1 LSEGVQATRMNLL
14 KLRERKKLAE
24 KGHDLLQEK
33 LDSLVIRFFEVVDT
47 IRGLREE
54 TTKVTKKAQKA
65 LIDAEM
71 VVGPLRLREIS
82 FAAPEIWQI
91 ETYENNVAGVIV
103 PKLDLNKIRDD
114 SESKLFY
121 GFASSSS
128 EIDKTV
134 DAFRAAIEKIVVLAE
149 TLAMLQILGQA
160 ITETKRRVNALRFI
174 LLPRLKN
181 QITFI
186 ETTLEEQEREQF
198 AQLKKIKEKLE
209 KKAKAKTEQLSR

>member
-1 LSEGVQATRMNLL
+1 MSEGVQATRMNLM
-14 KLRERKKLAE
+14 KLRERRKLAE

-54 TTKVTKKAQKA
+54 TAKLTIKAHKS
-65 LIDAEM
+65 LIDAQV
-71 VVGPLRLREIS
+71 VVGPLRLRELS

-91 ETYENNVAGVIV
+91 EAYENNVAGVIV
-103 PKLDLNKIRDD
+103 PKLDLERKRDEAD
-114 SESKLFY
+114 SRLFY
-121 GFASSSS
+121 GFLSSSN

-134 DAFRAAIEKIVVLAE
+134 EDYRKAIEKIVVLAE

-174 LLPRLKN
+174 LIPRLN
-181 QITFI
+181 SQISFI

-198 AQLKKIKEKLE
+198 AQLKKIKEKIE
-209 KKAKAKTEQLSR
+209 KKALL

>member
-1 LSEGVQATRMNLL
+1 
-14 KLRERKKLAE
+14 
-24 KGHDLLQEK
+24 
-33 LDSLVIRFFEVVDT
+33 SLVIRFFEVVDT

-54 TTKVTKKAQKA
+54 TSKMTQKA
-65 LIDAEM
+65 YNSLVDAQM
-71 VVGPLRLREIS
+71 AVGPLRLKEIS

-91 ETYENNVAGVIV
+91 EAYENNVAGVIV
-103 PKLDLNKIRDD
+103 PKLDLDKVRDE
-114 SESKLFY
+114 SESRLFY
-121 GFASSSS
+121 GFLSSSA

-134 DAFRAAIEKIVVLAE
+134 EDYRKAIEKIVVLAE

-174 LLPRLKN
+174 LIPRLKS

-209 KKAKAKTEQLSR
+209 KKSKEKFIS

>member
-1 LSEGVQATRMNLL
+1 MSEGVQATRMNLM
-14 KLRERKKLAE
+14 KLRERYKLAE

-33 LDSLVIRFFEVVDT
+33 LDSLVIRFFEVVDQ

-54 TTKVTKKAQKA
+54 TTKLTINAQKS
-65 LIDAEM
+65 LIDAQM
-71 VVGPLRLREIS
+71 AVGPLRLKEIS

-91 ETYENNVAGVIV
+91 EAYENNVAGVVV
-103 PKLDLNKIRDD
+103 PKLDLEKIRD
-114 SESKLFY
+114 ESQSRLFY
-121 GFASSSS
+121 SFLSSSA

-134 DAFRAAIEKIVVLAE
+134 ENYRLAIEKIVVLAE

-174 LLPRLKN
+174 LVPRLKQN
-181 QITFI
+181 ISFI

-209 KKAKAKTEQLSR
+209 KKANMKQKN

>member
-1 LSEGVQATRMNLL
+1 M
-14 KLRERKKLAE
+14 KLRDRRKLAE

-54 TTKVTKKAQKA
+54 TSKATQNA
-65 LIDAEM
+65 YRSLQDAQM
-71 VVGPLRLREIS
+71 VVGPLRLKEIS
-82 FAAPEIWQI
+82 YAAPEIWEI
-91 ETYENNVAGVIV
+91 EAYENNVAGVIV
-103 PKLDLNKIRDD
+103 PKLDLEKIRDESD
-114 SESKLFY
+114 SRLFY
-121 GFASSSS
+121 GFLSSSS

-134 DAFRAAIEKIVVLAE
+134 EDYRKAIEKIVVLAE
-149 TLAMLQILGQA
+149 TMAMLQILGQA

-174 LLPRLKN
+174 LIPKLRS

-209 KKAKAKTEQLSR
+209 KKAKVKYEQEN

>member
-1 LSEGVQATRMNLL
+1 MSEGIQATRMNLM
-14 KLRERKKLAE
+14 KLRERYKLAE

-33 LDSLVIRFFEVVDT
+33 LDSLVIRFFEVVDQ

-54 TTKVTKKAQKA
+54 TTKLTINAQKS
-65 LIDAEM
+65 LIDAQM
-71 VVGPLRLREIS
+71 AVGPLRLKEIS

-91 ETYENNVAGVIV
+91 EAYENNIAGVVV
-103 PKLDLNKIRDD
+103 PKLDLEKIRD
-114 SESKLFY
+114 ESQSRLFY
-121 GFASSSS
+121 SFLSSSA

-134 DAFRAAIEKIVVLAE
+134 ENYRLAIEKIVVLAE

-174 LLPRLKN
+174 LVPRLKQ
-181 QITFI
+181 QISFI

-209 KKAKAKTEQLSR
+209 KKANMKQAN

>member
-1 LSEGVQATRMNLL
+1 MSEGIQATRMNLM
-14 KLRERKKLAE
+14 KLRERAKLAE

-54 TTKVTKKAQKA
+54 TSKLTITAQDSLRNA
-65 LIDAEM
+65 QMA
-71 VVGPLRLREIS
+71 VGPLRLREIS
-82 FAAPEIWQI
+82 MAAPEIWKI
-91 ETYENNVAGVIV
+91 EAYENNVAGVIV
-103 PKLDLNKIRDD
+103 PKLDLEKTRDEAD
-114 SESKLFY
+114 AKLFY
-121 GFASSSS
+121 GFASSSA

-134 DAFRAAIEKIVVLAE
+134 EDYRLAIEKIVVLAE

-174 LLPRLKN
+174 LIPRLSS
-181 QITFI
+181 QIIFI

-209 KKAKAKTEQLSR
+209 KKAIDKEIIS

>member
-1 LSEGVQATRMNLL
+1 MSEGIQATRMNLM
-14 KLRERKKLAE
+14 KLRERAKLAE

-54 TTKVTKKAQKA
+54 TSKLTIAAQDSLRNA
-65 LIDAEM
+65 QMA
-71 VVGPLRLREIS
+71 VGPLRLREIS
-82 FAAPEIWQI
+82 MAAPEIWKI
-91 ETYENNVAGVIV
+91 EAYENNVAGVIV
-103 PKLDLNKIRDD
+103 PKLDLEKTRDEAD
-114 SESKLFY
+114 AKLFY
-121 GFASSSS
+121 GFASSSA

-134 DAFRAAIEKIVVLAE
+134 EDYRLAIEKIVVLAE

-174 LLPRLKN
+174 LIPRLSS
-181 QITFI
+181 QIIFI

-209 KKAKAKTEQLSR
+209 KKAIDKEIIS

>member
-1 LSEGVQATRMNLL
+1 MSEGVQATRMNLM
-14 KLRERKKLAE
+14 KLRDRRKLAE

-54 TTKVTKKAQKA
+54 TSKLTIKAHQS
-65 LIDAEM
+65 LIDAQIA
-71 VVGPLRLREIS
+71 VGPLRLREIT
-82 FAAPEIWQI
+82 FAAPEMWQI
-91 ETYENNVAGVIV
+91 EAYENNVAGVIV
-103 PKLDLNKIRDD
+103 PNLDLEQVRDE

-121 GFASSSS
+121 GFLSSSS

-134 DAFRAAIEKIVVLAE
+134 DDYRKAIEKIVTLAE
-149 TLAMLQILGQA
+149 TLATLQILGQA

-174 LLPRLKN
+174 LIPRLKT
-181 QITFI
+181 QIAFI

-198 AQLKKIKEKLE
+198 TQLKKIKEKLE
-209 KKAKAKTEQLSR
+209 KKSLEKSEA

>member
-1 LSEGVQATRMNLL
+1 MSEGIQATRMNLM
-14 KLRERKKLAE
+14 KLRERAKLAE

-54 TTKVTKKAQKA
+54 TAKLTMAAQDSLLNA
-65 LIDAEM
+65 QMA
-71 VVGPLRLREIS
+71 VGPLRLREIS
-82 FAAPEIWQI
+82 MAAPEIWQI
-91 ETYENNVAGVIV
+91 EAYESNVAGVIV
-103 PKLDLNKIRDD
+103 PKLDLEKTRDEAD
-114 SESKLFY
+114 AKLFY
-121 GFASSSS
+121 GFASSSA

-134 DAFRAAIEKIVVLAE
+134 EDFRLAIEKIVVLAE

-174 LLPRLKN
+174 LIPRLSS
-181 QITFI
+181 QIIFI

-209 KKAKAKTEQLSR
+209 KKVLDKEIIS

>member
-1 LSEGVQATRMNLL
+1 MSMGVQATRMNLMR
-14 KLRERKKLAE
+14 LRDRLKLAE

-47 IRGLREE
+47 IRGLREDSSKL
-54 TTKVTKKAQKA
+54 TLKAYDT
-65 LIDAEM
+65 LIDAQM
-71 VVGPLRLREIS
+71 AVGPLRLKEIA

-91 ETYENNVAGVIV
+91 EAFENNVAGVVV
-103 PKLDLNKIRDD
+103 PKLDLKRIRDEAD
-114 SESKLFY
+114 SRLFY
-121 GFASSSS
+121 SFLSSSA
-128 EIDKTV
+128 EIDLTIENYRK
-134 DAFRAAIEKIVVLAE
+134 AIEKIVTLAE

-174 LLPRLKN
+174 LIPRLTS
-181 QITFI
+181 QTVFI

-209 KKAKAKTEQLSR
+209 RKAAAKSIS

>member
-1 LSEGVQATRMNLL
+1 MSEGVQATRMNLM
-14 KLRERKKLAE
+14 KLRERAKLAE

-54 TTKVTKKAQKA
+54 TTKLTSAAQDSLLNA
-65 LIDAEM
+65 QMA
-71 VVGPLRLREIS
+71 VGPLRLREIS
-82 FAAPEIWQI
+82 MAAPEIWRI
-91 ETYENNVAGVIV
+91 EAYENNVAGVIV
-103 PKLDLNKIRDD
+103 PKLDLEKTRD
-114 SESKLFY
+114 EAAAKLFY

-134 DAFRAAIEKIVVLAE
+134 DDYRLAIEKIVVLAE
-149 TLAMLQILGQA
+149 TLVMLQILGQA

-174 LLPRLKN
+174 LIPRLSK
-181 QITFI
+181 QIIFI

-209 KKAKAKTEQLSR
+209 KKAMNKEVIS

>member
-1 LSEGVQATRMNLL
+1 MSEGVQATRMNLMR
-14 KLRERKKLAE
+14 LRDRRKLAE

-54 TTKVTKKAQKA
+54 TAKITKKAYHS
-65 LIDAEM
+65 LMDAQM
-71 VVGPLRLREIS
+71 AVGPLRLKEIT

-91 ETYENNVAGVIV
+91 EAYENNVAGVIV
-103 PKLDLNKIRDD
+103 PKLDLNKVRDE
-114 SESKLFY
+114 SESRLFY
-121 GFASSSS
+121 GFLSSSS

-134 DAFRAAIEKIVVLAE
+134 EDYRVAIEKIVVLAE

-174 LLPRLKN
+174 LIPRLKN

-209 KKAKAKTEQLSR
+209 KKAQDKVIT

>member
-1 LSEGVQATRMNLL
+1 MSEGIQATRMNLM
-14 KLRERKKLAE
+14 KLRDRFKLAE

-54 TTKVTKKAQKA
+54 TSILTSKASES
-65 LIDAEM
+65 LINAQM
-71 VVGPLRLREIS
+71 AVGPLRLREIS
-82 FAAPEIWQI
+82 YAAPEIWQI
-91 ETYENNVAGVIV
+91 EAYENNVAGVVV
-103 PKLDLNKIRDD
+103 PKLDLEKVRDEAD
-114 SESKLFY
+114 SRLFY
-121 GFASSSS
+121 SFLSSSA
-128 EIDKTV
+128 EIDQTV
-134 DAFRAAIEKIVVLAE
+134 EDYRKAIEKIVVLAE

-174 LLPRLKN
+174 LIPRLKS

-209 KKAKAKTEQLSR
+209 KKAAAKYSN

>member
-1 LSEGVQATRMNLL
+1 MSEGVQATRMNLL

>member
-1 LSEGVQATRMNLL
+1 MSEGIQATRMNLM
-14 KLRERKKLAE
+14 KLRERYKLAE

-33 LDSLVIRFFEVVDT
+33 LDSLVIRFFEVVDQ

-54 TTKVTKKAQKA
+54 TTKLTINAQKS
-65 LIDAEM
+65 LIDAQM
-71 VVGPLRLREIS
+71 AVGPLRLKEIS

-91 ETYENNVAGVIV
+91 EAYENNVAGVVV
-103 PKLDLNKIRDD
+103 PKLDLEKIRD
-114 SESKLFY
+114 ESQSRLFY
-121 GFASSSS
+121 SFLSSSA

-134 DAFRAAIEKIVVLAE
+134 ENYRLAIEKIVVLAE

-174 LLPRLKN
+174 LVPRLKQ
-181 QITFI
+181 QISFI

-209 KKAKAKTEQLSR
+209 KKASMKQTN

>member
-1 LSEGVQATRMNLL
+1 MSEGIQATRMNLM
-14 KLRERKKLAE
+14 KLRERAKLAE

-54 TTKVTKKAQKA
+54 TSKLTIAAQDSLRNA
-65 LIDAEM
+65 QMA
-71 VVGPLRLREIS
+71 VGPLRLREIS
-82 FAAPEIWQI
+82 MAAPEIWKI
-91 ETYENNVAGVIV
+91 EAYENNIAGVIV
-103 PKLDLNKIRDD
+103 PKLDLEKTRDEAD
-114 SESKLFY
+114 AKLFY
-121 GFASSSS
+121 GFASSSA

-134 DAFRAAIEKIVVLAE
+134 EDYRLAIEKIVVLAE

-174 LLPRLKN
+174 LIPRLSS
-181 QITFI
+181 QIIFI

-209 KKAKAKTEQLSR
+209 KKAMDKEIIY

>member
-1 LSEGVQATRMNLL
+1 MSEGIQATRMNLM
-14 KLRERKKLAE
+14 KLRERYKLAE

-33 LDSLVIRFFEVVDT
+33 LDSLVIRFFEVVDQ

-54 TTKVTKKAQKA
+54 TTKLTIIAQES
-65 LIDAEM
+65 LVDAQM
-71 VVGPLRLREIS
+71 AVGPLRMKEIS

-91 ETYENNVAGVIV
+91 EAYENNVAGVVV
-103 PKLDLNKIRDD
+103 PKLDLEKIRDE
-114 SESKLFY
+114 SESRLFY
-121 GFASSSS
+121 SFLNSSA
-128 EIDKTV
+128 EIDNTV
-134 DAFRAAIEKIVVLAE
+134 EDYRKAIEKIVVLAE

-174 LLPRLKN
+174 LIPRLKE
-181 QITFI
+181 QINFI

-209 KKAKAKTEQLSR
+209 KKAAAKIAKNN

>member
-1 LSEGVQATRMNLL
+1 MSEGVQATRMNLMR
-14 KLRERKKLAE
+14 LRDRSKLAE

-54 TTKVTKKAQKA
+54 TAKVTQKA
-65 LIDAEM
+65 YQSLMDAQM
-71 VVGPLRLREIS
+71 VVGPLRLKEIT

-91 ETYENNVAGVIV
+91 EAYENNVAGVIV
-103 PKLDLNKIRDD
+103 PKLDLDKVRDEAD
-114 SESKLFY
+114 SRLFY
-121 GFASSSS
+121 GFLSSSS

-134 DAFRAAIEKIVVLAE
+134 EDYRVAIEKIVVLAE

-174 LLPRLKN
+174 LIPRLKS

-209 KKAKAKTEQLSR
+209 KKAKDKVIT

>member
-1 LSEGVQATRMNLL
+1 LSEGVQATRMNLM
-14 KLRERKKLAE
+14 KLRDRAKLAE

-54 TTKVTKKAQKA
+54 TTKLTSAAQDSLLNA
-65 LIDAEM
+65 QMA
-71 VVGPLRLREIS
+71 VGPLRLREIS
-82 FAAPEIWQI
+82 MAAPEIWQI
-91 ETYENNVAGVIV
+91 EAYENNVAGVIV
-103 PKLDLNKIRDD
+103 PKLDLEKTRD
-114 SESKLFY
+114 EAAAKLFY

-134 DAFRAAIEKIVVLAE
+134 DDYRLAIEKIVVLAE

-174 LLPRLKN
+174 LIPRLSK
-181 QITFI
+181 QIIFI

-209 KKAKAKTEQLSR
+209 KKAMNKEVIS

>member
-1 LSEGVQATRMNLL
+1 MSEGVQATRMNLM
-14 KLRERKKLAE
+14 KLRDRNKLAE

-47 IRGLREE
+47 IRGLREDTANL
-54 TTKVTKKAQKA
+54 TTKAHQSLVDAQMA
-65 LIDAEM
+65 
-71 VVGPLRLREIS
+71 VGPLRLKEIS

-91 ETYENNVAGVIV
+91 EAYESNVAGVIV
-103 PKLDLNKIRDD
+103 PKLDLEKTRDE
-114 SESKLFY
+114 SETKLFY

-134 DAFRAAIEKIVVLAE
+134 EDYRKAIEKIVVLAE

-174 LLPRLKN
+174 LIPRLKN

-186 ETTLEEQEREQF
+186 ETTLEENERDQF

-209 KKAKAKTEQLSR
+209 RKAREKMESS

>member
-1 LSEGVQATRMNLL
+1 MSEGVQATRMNLM

-54 TTKVTKKAQKA
+54 TAKVTKKAQKA
-65 LIDAEM
+65 LVDAEM
-71 VVGPLRLREIS
+71 IVGPLHLREIS
-82 FAAPEIWQI
+82 FAAPEIWHI

-121 GFASSSS
+121 GFSSSSS
-128 EIDKTV
+128 EIDKTI
-134 DAFRAAIEKIVVLAE
+134 DAFRATIEKIVVLAE

-160 ITETKRRVNALRFI
+160 ITDTKRRVNALRFI
-174 LLPRLKN
+174 LLPRLKS

-209 KKAKAKTEQLSR
+209 KKAMEKTKKLSS

>member
-1 LSEGVQATRMNLL
+1 MSEGIQATRMNLM
-14 KLRERKKLAE
+14 KLRERAKLAE

-54 TTKVTKKAQKA
+54 TTKLTMAAQNSLLNA
-65 LIDAEM
+65 QMA
-71 VVGPLRLREIS
+71 VGPLRLREIS
-82 FAAPEIWQI
+82 MAAPEIWQI
-91 ETYENNVAGVIV
+91 EAYENNIAGVIV
-103 PKLDLNKIRDD
+103 PKLDLEKTRDEAD
-114 SESKLFY
+114 AKLFY
-121 GFASSSS
+121 GFASSSA

-134 DAFRAAIEKIVVLAE
+134 EDFRLAIEKIVVLAE
-149 TLAMLQILGQA
+149 TIAMLQILGQA

-174 LLPRLKN
+174 LIPRLSS
-181 QITFI
+181 QIIFI

-209 KKAKAKTEQLSR
+209 KKVLDKEIIS

>member
-1 LSEGVQATRMNLL
+1 MSEGIQATRMNLM
-14 KLRERKKLAE
+14 KLRERAKLAE

-54 TTKVTKKAQKA
+54 TSKLTIAAQDSLRNA
-65 LIDAEM
+65 QMA
-71 VVGPLRLREIS
+71 VGPLRLREIS
-82 FAAPEIWQI
+82 MAAPEIWKI
-91 ETYENNVAGVIV
+91 EAYENNIAGVIV
-103 PKLDLNKIRDD
+103 PKLDLEKTRDEAD
-114 SESKLFY
+114 AKLFY
-121 GFASSSS
+121 GFASSSA

-134 DAFRAAIEKIVVLAE
+134 EDYRLAIEKIVVLAE
-149 TLAMLQILGQA
+149 TIAMLQILGQA

-174 LLPRLKN
+174 LIPRLSS
-181 QITFI
+181 QIIFI

-209 KKAKAKTEQLSR
+209 KKAIDKEIIS

>member
-1 LSEGVQATRMNLL
+1 MSEGIQATRMNLM
-14 KLRERKKLAE
+14 KLRERNKLAE

-54 TTKVTKKAQKA
+54 TSKLTIKAQES
-65 LIDAEM
+65 LVDAQM
-71 VVGPLRLREIS
+71 AVGPLRLREIS

-91 ETYENNVAGVIV
+91 EAYENNVAGVIV
-103 PKLDLNKIRDD
+103 PKLNLEKVRD
-114 SESKLFY
+114 ESQTKLFY
-121 GFASSSS
+121 GFQDSSS

-134 DAFRAAIEKIVVLAE
+134 DDYRQAIEKIVVLAE

-174 LLPRLKN
+174 LIPRLKK
-181 QITFI
+181 QISFI

-209 KKAKAKTEQLSR
+209 KKARDKIKV